1 MNTTALRHPARYVAA
16 ATTGDAA
23 RPWAVLRPLDLGGP
37 MFRTHHATQANA
49 RAAAAR
55 ANLETGRA

>member
-1 MNTTALRHPARYVAA
+1 MTTTALRHPTRYVAA

-37 MFRTHHATQANA
+37 MVRTHHATH
-49 RAAAAR
+49 AAAR
-55 ANLETGRA
+55 ASAARVNLETGRA

>member
-1 MNTTALRHPARYVAA
+1 MTTTALRHPTRYVAA

-23 RPWAVLRPLDLGGP
+23 RPWAVLRPLELGGHTFHTP
-37 MFRTHHATQANA
+37 HATQAAA

-55 ANLETGRA
+55 ANLNTGRV

>member
-1 MNTTALRHPARYVAA
+1 MNTTTLRHPTRYVAA

-37 MFRTHHATQANA
+37 TFRSHHATQA
-49 RAAAAR
+49 AAR
-55 ANLETGRA
+55 ASARNANQNTGRA